1 MTIPQYEYTIH
12 VGHVIWLT
20 MVVSNGSQYDYFGS
34 KWNMFLVQIV
44 MCIAIHTNHIHMYDL
59 SHYTQKRPFPQK

>member
-1 MTIPQYEYTIH
+1 
-12 VGHVIWLT
+12 
-20 MVVSNGSQYDYFGS
+20 MVVNMIIFGT
-34 KWNMFLVQIV
+34 KWKTNMFLVQII